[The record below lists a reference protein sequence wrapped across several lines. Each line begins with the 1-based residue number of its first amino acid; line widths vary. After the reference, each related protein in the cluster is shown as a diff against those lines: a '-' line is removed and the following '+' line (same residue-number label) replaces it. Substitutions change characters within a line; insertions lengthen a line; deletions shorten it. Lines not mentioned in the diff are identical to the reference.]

1 MDIKKIEEVIKLVKA
16 NDVKKMI
23 NSVQDETKKD
33 IRQLQKQIRK

>member
-1 MDIKKIEEVIKLVKA
+1 MYIIGAITGWAVKR
-16 NDVKKMI
+16 NGVKKMI

>member
-1 MDIKKIEEVIKLVKA
+1 
-16 NDVKKMI
+16 MI